1 MADSRPET
9 QLAHVQEN
17 ASKLSGELDAVP
29 EVFQE
34 AVLVKSEPMPKD
46 AVVVRGYDFSG
57 PLDHHL
63 LLQSFRTTGFQATNF
78 GLAVEEI
85 NKMVRVGGVQTI
97 PFEDYP

>member
-1 MADSRPET
+1 MADSKESDT
-9 QLAHVQEN
+9 HHGHVQGN
-17 ASKLSGELDAVP
+17 VSKASAELDAVP
-29 EVFQE
+29 DVFQE
-34 AVLVKSEPMPKD
+34 AVLVKSEPMPAD

-85 NKMVRVGGVQTI
+85 NKMVRAGGVQVI
-97 PFEDYP
+97 PSKD